1 MSINKKTPSIPLA
14 KTAGRLEWRRLKCK
28 MSLIGELFDAIH
40 LLSAAALL
48 VCGVRLEATL
58 GESAPAGSEVG
69 KSEGC

>member
-1 MSINKKTPSIPLA
+1 
-14 KTAGRLEWRRLKCK
+14 

-48 VCGVRLEATL
+48 VCGVWLEATL

>member
-1 MSINKKTPSIPLA
+1 
-14 KTAGRLEWRRLKCK
+14 

-69 KSEGC
+69 KSKGC